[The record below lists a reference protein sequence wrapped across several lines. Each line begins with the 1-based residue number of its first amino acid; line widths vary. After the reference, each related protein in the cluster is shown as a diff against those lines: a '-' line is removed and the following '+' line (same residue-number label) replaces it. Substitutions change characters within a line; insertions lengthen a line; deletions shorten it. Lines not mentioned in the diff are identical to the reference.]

1 MPGKEIKKDATETVL
16 SRIEKNAEVI
26 DSLLEILEKLQDAGI
41 VDLMKSVSNN
51 YLPTDVDFF
60 GKFFS
65 SKEFTIALMKTMNVS
80 ISIMGAMAS
89 EKNSDLIKGF
99 MFNFETITDNVQ
111 EAVHNPKK
119 YSPKIRKFIMDDDYK
134 ASTAVLMALMLS
146 VGQILKKIT
155 P

>member
-1 MPGKEIKKDATETVL
+1 MSGNGIKKDNEETIL
-16 SRIEKNAEVI
+16 SKIENNAEVI
-26 DSLLEILEKLQDAGI
+26 ESLLEILEKLQDAGI

-65 SKEFTIALMKTMNVS
+65 SKEFTIAIMKTMNVLVS
-80 ISIMGAMAS
+80 VMGALGS

-134 ASTAVLMALMLS
+134 ASTAILIAFMLS
-146 VGQILKKIT
+146 IGQIFRKIT

>member
-26 DSLLEILEKLQDAGI
+26 DSLLEILEKLQDADI

-65 SKEFTIALMKTMNVS
+65 SKEFTIASN
-80 ISIMGAMAS
+80 
-89 EKNSDLIKGF
+89 
-99 MFNFETITDNVQ
+99 
-111 EAVHNPKK
+111 
-119 YSPKIRKFIMDDDYK
+119 
-134 ASTAVLMALMLS
+134 
-146 VGQILKKIT
+146 
-155 P
+155 

>member
-1 MPGKEIKKDATETVL
+1 MSGNGTKKDDKETIL
-16 SRIEKNAEVI
+16 SKIENNAEVI
-26 DSLLEILEKLQDAGI
+26 ESLLEILEKLQDAGI

-65 SKEFTIALMKTMNVS
+65 SKEFTIAIMKTMNVLVS
-80 ISIMGAMAS
+80 VMGALGS

-134 ASTAVLMALMLS
+134 ASTAVLIAFMLS
-146 VGQILKKIT
+146 IGQIFRKIT

>member
-1 MPGKEIKKDATETVL
+1 MSGNGTKKDDKETIL
-16 SRIEKNAEVI
+16 SKIENNAEVI
-26 DSLLEILEKLQDAGI
+26 ESLLEILEKLQDAGI

-65 SKEFTIALMKTMNVS
+65 SKEFTIAIMKTMNVLVS
-80 ISIMGAMAS
+80 VMGALGS

-119 YSPKIRKFIMDDDYK
+119 YSPKFRKFIMDDDYK
-134 ASTAVLMALMLS
+134 ASTAVLIAFMLS
-146 VGQILKKIT
+146 IGQIFRKIT

>member
-1 MPGKEIKKDATETVL
+1 MPEKEIKKDATETVL

-80 ISIMGAMAS
+80 ISVMGALAS

>member
-1 MPGKEIKKDATETVL
+1 MSGNGIKKDNEETIL
-16 SRIEKNAEVI
+16 SKIENNAEVI
-26 DSLLEILEKLQDAGI
+26 ESLLEILEKLQDAGI

-65 SKEFTIALMKTMNVS
+65 SKEFTIAIMKTMNVLVS
-80 ISIMGAMAS
+80 VMGAMGS

-134 ASTAVLMALMLS
+134 ASTAVLIAFMLS
-146 VGQILKKIT
+146 IGQIFRKIT

>member
-1 MPGKEIKKDATETVL
+1 MSGNGIKKDNEETIL
-16 SRIEKNAEVI
+16 SKIENNAEVI
-26 DSLLEILEKLQDAGI
+26 ESLLEILEKLQDAGI

-65 SKEFTIALMKTMNVS
+65 SKEFTVALMKTLNVLVS
-80 ISIMGAMAS
+80 VMGAMGS

-134 ASTAVLMALMLS
+134 ASTAILIAFMLS
-146 VGQILKKIT
+146 IGQIFRKIT

>member
-1 MPGKEIKKDATETVL
+1 MSGNGTKKDDKETIL
-16 SRIEKNAEVI
+16 SKIENNAEVI
-26 DSLLEILEKLQDAGI
+26 ESLLEILDKLQDAGI

-65 SKEFTIALMKTMNVS
+65 SKEFTIALMKTMNVLVS
-80 ISIMGAMAS
+80 VMGAMGS

-134 ASTAVLMALMLS
+134 ASTAVLIAFMLS
-146 VGQILKKIT
+146 IGQIFRKIT

>member
-1 MPGKEIKKDATETVL
+1 MPEKEIKKDATKTVL

-26 DSLLEILEKLQDAGI
+26 DSLLEILEKMQDAGI

-80 ISIMGAMAS
+80 ISVMGALAS

>member
-80 ISIMGAMAS
+80 ISVMGALAS

>member
-1 MPGKEIKKDATETVL
+1 MSEKEIKKDATETVL

-80 ISIMGAMAS
+80 ISVMGALAS

>member
-1 MPGKEIKKDATETVL
+1 MSGNVTKKDDKETIL
-16 SRIEKNAEVI
+16 SKIENNAEVI
-26 DSLLEILEKLQDAGI
+26 ESLLEILEKLQDAGI

-65 SKEFTIALMKTMNVS
+65 SKEFTIAIMKTMNVLVS
-80 ISIMGAMAS
+80 VMGALGS

-134 ASTAVLMALMLS
+134 ASTAVLIAFMLS
-146 VGQILKKIT
+146 IGQIFRKIT

>member
-1 MPGKEIKKDATETVL
+1 MSGNGIKKDNEETIL
-16 SRIEKNAEVI
+16 SKIENNAEVI
-26 DSLLEILEKLQDAGI
+26 ESLLEILEKLQDAGI

-65 SKEFTIALMKTMNVS
+65 SKEFTIALMKTLNVLVS
-80 ISIMGAMAS
+80 VMGAMGS

-134 ASTAVLMALMLS
+134 ASTAILIAFMLS
-146 VGQILKKIT
+146 IGQIFRKIT

>member
-26 DSLLEILEKLQDAGI
+26 DSLLEILEKLQDADI

-119 YSPKIRKFIMDDDYK
+119 YSPKIRKFIMDEDYK

-146 VGQILKKIT
+146 IGQILKKIT

>member
-1 MPGKEIKKDATETVL
+1 MSEKEIKKDATETVL

-80 ISIMGAMAS
+80 ISVMGALAS

-119 YSPKIRKFIMDDDYK
+119 YSPKIRKFIMDEDYK

-146 VGQILKKIT
+146 IGQILKKIT

>member
-1 MPGKEIKKDATETVL
+1 MSGNGIKKDNEETIL
-16 SRIEKNAEVI
+16 SKIENNAEVI
-26 DSLLEILEKLQDAGI
+26 ESLLEILEKLQDAGI

-65 SKEFTIALMKTMNVS
+65 SKEFTVALMKTMNVLVS
-80 ISIMGAMAS
+80 VMGAMGS

-134 ASTAVLMALMLS
+134 ASTAILIAFMLS
-146 VGQILKKIT
+146 IGQIFRKIT

>member
-1 MPGKEIKKDATETVL
+1 MSGNGIKKDNEETIL
-16 SRIEKNAEVI
+16 SKIENNAEVI
-26 DSLLEILEKLQDAGI
+26 ESLLEILEKLQDAGI

-65 SKEFTIALMKTMNVS
+65 SKEFTIALMKTMNVLVS
-80 ISIMGAMAS
+80 VMGAMGS

-111 EAVHNPKK
+111 EAVHNQKK

-134 ASTAVLMALMLS
+134 ASTAILIAFMLS
-146 VGQILKKIT
+146 IGQIFRKIT

>member
-1 MPGKEIKKDATETVL
+1 MSGNGIKKDNEETIL
-16 SRIEKNAEVI
+16 SKIENNAEVI
-26 DSLLEILEKLQDAGI
+26 ESLLEILEKLQDAGI

-65 SKEFTIALMKTMNVS
+65 SKEFTIALMKTMNVLVS
-80 ISIMGAMAS
+80 VMGAMGS

-134 ASTAVLMALMLS
+134 DSTAILIAFMLS
-146 VGQILKKIT
+146 IGQIFRKIT

>member
-1 MPGKEIKKDATETVL
+1 MSGNGIKKDNEETIL
-16 SRIEKNAEVI
+16 SKIENNAEVI
-26 DSLLEILEKLQDAGI
+26 ESLLEILEKLQDAGI

-65 SKEFTIALMKTMNVS
+65 SKEFTIAIMKTMNVLVS
-80 ISIMGAMAS
+80 VMGAMGS

-134 ASTAVLMALMLS
+134 ASTAILIAFMLS
-146 VGQILKKIT
+146 IGQIFRKIT

>member
-1 MPGKEIKKDATETVL
+1 MSEKEIKKDATETVL

-80 ISIMGAMAS
+80 ISVMGALAS

-134 ASTAVLMALMLS
+134 ASTAVLIAFMLS
-146 VGQILKKIT
+146 IGQIFRKIT

>member
-1 MPGKEIKKDATETVL
+1 MSGNGIKKDNEETIL
-16 SRIEKNAEVI
+16 SKIENNAEVI
-26 DSLLEILEKLQDAGI
+26 ESLLEILEKLQDAGI

-65 SKEFTIALMKTMNVS
+65 SKEFTIALMKTMNVLVS
-80 ISIMGAMAS
+80 VMGAMGS

-134 ASTAVLMALMLS
+134 ASTAILIAFMLS
-146 VGQILKKIT
+146 IGQIFRKIT

>member
-1 MPGKEIKKDATETVL
+1 MSGNGIKKDNEETIL
-16 SRIEKNAEVI
+16 SKIENNAEVI
-26 DSLLEILEKLQDAGI
+26 ESLLEILEKLQDAGI

-65 SKEFTIALMKTMNVS
+65 SKEFTIALMKTMNVLVS
-80 ISIMGAMAS
+80 VMGAMGS

-119 YSPKIRKFIMDDDYK
+119 YSPKIRKFIMDEDYK

>member
-80 ISIMGAMAS
+80 ISVMGALSS

-134 ASTAVLMALMLS
+134 ASTAILIAFMLS
-146 VGQILKKIT
+146 IGQIFRKIT

>member
-1 MPGKEIKKDATETVL
+1 MSGNGTKKDDKETIL
-16 SRIEKNAEVI
+16 SKIENNAEVI
-26 DSLLEILEKLQDAGI
+26 ESLLEILDKLQDAGI

-65 SKEFTIALMKTMNVS
+65 SKEFTIAIMKTMNVLVS
-80 ISIMGAMAS
+80 VMGALGS

-134 ASTAVLMALMLS
+134 ASTAVLIAFMLS
-146 VGQILKKIT
+146 IGQIFRKIT

>member
-119 YSPKIRKFIMDDDYK
+119 YSPKIRKFIMDEDYK

-146 VGQILKKIT
+146 IGQILKKIT